1 MQADLQKF
9 MYPAVVPLRIDVGAV
24 WHQPCHAEK
33 GTGSATREKTTATA
47 TKKKRESLVLQQHK
61 VVTTG
66 RDTI

>member
-47 TKKKRESLVLQQHK
+47 TKKKGKALYYSNIKL
-61 VVTTG
+61 
-66 RDTI
+66 